1 MSRTYRRKGSE
12 PERLLVEYDYVLND
26 RGYWSLIEKWI
37 PRKSKE
43 GKKRVKKYHSD
54 AQDFWYTGKCHG
66 PSWFINQFIQRPYR
80 RACNQA
86 LKTLNDLDSVQ
97 ILSKPKRIY
106 WD

>member
-1 MSRTYRRKGSE
+1 MSRTYRRKGRE
-12 PERLLVEYDYVLND
+12 PKGLFLEYEWDPNH
-26 RGYWSLIEKWI
+26 WFLIETWI
-37 PRKSKE
+37 PKKSKE
-43 GKKRVKKYHSD
+43 GKRLTKKYHSD
-54 AQDFWYTGKCHG
+54 TQKPWYTGKCHG
-66 PSWFINQFIQRPYR
+66 PSWFINQYIQRPYR